1 MTWETWSVF
10 TVTTTALCLTPG
22 PAVLFVVSQGL
33 GRGAMPAFWASV
45 GIIAGNTL
53 YFALSATGLAAVLLA
68 SWDLFAAIEWLGAGY
83 LVWLGVRTLVGGSA
97 LARVVPAGG
106 REASSRLL
114 ARGFLVQAA
123 NPKALVFFTAF
134 VPQFVD
140 PALPVASQVAIL
152 GITTVVVELP
162 VLAAY
167 GALAARS
174 ARLVARPGFAVWTQR
189 AAGLLLVGAGVRM
202 ARLGRPS

>member
-1 MTWETWSVF
+1 VSWETWSVF
-10 TVTTTALCLTPG
+10 TITTTALCLTPG

-33 GRGAMPAFWASV
+33 GRGTVPALWASL

-53 YFALSATGLAAVLLA
+53 YFALSATGLAAVLVA
-68 SWDLFAAIEWLGAGY
+68 SWDVFAAIKWIGAAY
-83 LVWLGVRTLVGGSA
+83 LVWLGLRTLFATSTHA
-97 LARVVPAGG
+97 PVVPAGD
-106 REASSRLL
+106 REAPPRLL

-123 NPKALVFFTAF
+123 NPKALLFFTAF

-140 PALPVASQVAIL
+140 PALPVARQVAIL

-174 ARLVARPGFAVWTQR
+174 ARLTKRPRFAVWTRR
-189 AAGLLLVGAGVRM
+189 AAGGLLVGAGVRM
-202 ARLGRPS
+202 ALGRPQ